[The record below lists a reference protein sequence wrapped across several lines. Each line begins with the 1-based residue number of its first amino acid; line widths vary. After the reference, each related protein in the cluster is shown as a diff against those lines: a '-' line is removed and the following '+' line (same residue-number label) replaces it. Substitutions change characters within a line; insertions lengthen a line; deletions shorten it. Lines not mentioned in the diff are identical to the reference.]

1 MDSEFIKH
9 LDAQRHPRPHPQCCT
24 GNCEQGRTCTAP
36 RRRINWPAIIVY
48 GSCAA
53 MWVATAWAVVE
64 ILK

>member
-1 MDSEFIKH
+1 MDSEFIDH
-9 LDAQRHPRPHPQCCT
+9 LDAQRHPRPHPELQYMT
-24 GNCEQGRTCTAP
+24 K

-53 MWVATAWAVVE
+53 MWVATAWALVE

>member
-1 MDSEFIKH
+1 MDSDFIDH
-9 LDAQRHPRPHPQCCT
+9 LDAQRHPRPHPELQYMT
-24 GNCEQGRTCTAP
+24 K

-53 MWVATAWAVVE
+53 MWVATAWALVE